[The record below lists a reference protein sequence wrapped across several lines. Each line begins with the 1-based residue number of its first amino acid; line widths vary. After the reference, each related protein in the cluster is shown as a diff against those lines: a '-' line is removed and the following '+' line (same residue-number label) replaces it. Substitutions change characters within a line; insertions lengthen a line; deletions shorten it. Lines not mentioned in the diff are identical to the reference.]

1 MAKTIK
7 FNLIMDNKP
16 IRTVDDFR
24 ENFVIEDVLEL
35 YDKGLLQK
43 WLNVRGYDDFFTK
56 VNEIKSDKNIEKIEK
71 LIDIF
76 EIECDENKMRECIE
90 TLNYEAERN
99 LILKEY
105 EKNNYKVKSII
116 DDYHSGYESLLD
128 DIVKNKDNM
137 PKIKSIIKEIENNYI
152 KLFKLN
158 YGRLFYYRFIECA
171 PLAVFAILMNDKMR
185 NYFIPSEDCLEIT
198 EIIYKDIK
206 ERINDGETL
215 KEKLG
220 SELKIFK
227 GYTDSYWKDVE
238 PKGKKVMIIS
248 MENGNYI
255 RNVGKN
261 GEELSNEDIN
271 YEFVILDGID
281 YKSNN
286 ANHELLY
293 MEV

>member
-24 ENFVIEDVLEL
+24 ENFVIEDVLGL

-116 DDYHSGYESLLD
+116 DDYHSGYESLID
-128 DIVKNKDNM
+128 DIVENKNNM
-137 PKIKSIIKEIENNYI
+137 PKIKSIIKEIENNYMGI
-152 KLFKLN
+152 FNLN
-158 YGRLFYYRFIECA
+158 YLSLYNRLINNA

-185 NYFIPSEDCLEIT
+185 SYFITDENCIRYAND
-198 EIIYKDIK
+198 IYKAIK
-206 ERINDGETL
+206 QYIDNREKL
-215 KEKLG
+215 KEQLG

-227 GYTDSYWKDVE
+227 GDTDSYWKDVE
-238 PKGKKVMIIS
+238 PKEKKVMIIS
-248 MENGNYI
+248 IEYGNYI
-255 RNVGKN
+255 RNVGKS
-261 GEELSNEDIN
+261 GEELGYNETN
-271 YEFVILDGID
+271 YNFVILNGID
-281 YKSNN
+281 YKSNSSW
-286 ANHELLY
+286 AELLY